1 MTESQVLLCDD
12 DAAVLEAYCES
23 IELEGLTVRPCRSVA
38 EVLPLLATDVHSV
51 VVTDV
56 RMPDADGF
64 DLLAAAHAI
73 DADTPVILMTG
84 HGDIPMALR
93 ALRAGAW
100 DFIEKPADPVILVE
114 TVRRALDHRAIVL
127 ENRRLRWAM
136 ADPASWG
143 GRILGES
150 AAARHLR
157 ERLQR
162 LANVPVDVLLVGET
176 GTGKEVAARAI
187 HDFSSRSA
195 GKFVAINCGA
205 LPETVLESE
214 LFGHEPGSFTGAK
227 ERRIGKIEYASGG
240 TLFLDEIESMPLLSQ
255 VHLLRVLQERSVVR
269 LGSNIERPVDL
280 RVITATKKSLTTL
293 AEVGAFR
300 EDLAYRLDIARLDIP
315 PLRQRAGDVIFLF
328 LHFLDLAARR
338 LGCAPPAID
347 VATRARLQAH
357 DWPGNIRELRNVAE
371 RYVLGLDDV
380 FASSCAPSLA
390 AVPAATLEAQ
400 VDRAERGIIIQA
412 LAEQDGRI
420 GDTAKLL
427 SISRKTLY
435 LKMRKFGLSAVA
447 GVPEE
452 E

>member
-1 MTESQVLLCDD
+1 MTAFQVLLCDD
-12 DAAVLEAYCES
+12 DAAVREAYCES
-23 IELEGLTVRPCRSVA
+23 IELEGLVVRPCRAVT
-38 EVLPLLATDVHSV
+38 EVLDLLAVDTPLV

-64 DLLAAAHAI
+64 DLLAAAHSI
-73 DADTPVILMTG
+73 DADIPVILMTG
-84 HGDIPMALR
+84 HGDIPMAMR

-114 TVRRALDHRAIVL
+114 TVRRALEHRAVVI
-127 ENRRLRWAM
+127 ENRRLRRKTS
-136 ADPASWG
+136 DPASWA
-143 GRILGES
+143 GRILGDS
-150 AAARHLR
+150 AGAEQLR
-157 ERLQR
+157 DRLQR

-187 HDFSSRSA
+187 HDFSNRSA
-195 GKFVAINCGA
+195 GRFVAINCGA
-205 LPETVLESE
+205 LPENVLESE
-214 LFGHEPGSFTGAK
+214 LFGHEPGSFTGAS
-227 ERRIGKIEYASGG
+227 ERRIGRIEYASGG

-280 RVITATKKSLTTL
+280 RVISATKKSLTAL
-293 AEVGAFR
+293 AEVGLFR

-315 PLRQRAGDVIFLF
+315 PLRQRGGDVVFLF

-338 LGCAPPAID
+338 LGCAPPLVDAP
-347 VATRARLQAH
+347 ARQRLLAH

-380 FASSCAPSLA
+380 FASSGASPSATAPA
-390 AVPAATLEAQ
+390 TTLEAQ
-400 VDRAERGIIIQA
+400 VDQAERGIIVQA
-412 LAEQDGRI
+412 LAEHDGRI
-420 GDTAKLL
+420 GDTAKAL

-435 LKMRKFGLSAVA
+435 LKMRKLGLSGDAEVLEA
-447 GVPEE
+447 E
-452 E
+452 